1 MGHIRLGALP
11 LTRKWAE
18 VVALIAGGAR
28 AGQIA
33 NAAIRAAERD
43 LSAAGEDQGLVEA
56 VWLLSQLPL
65 AARSEDF
72 PEALRGCGLTIS
84 ESPSLMEVVGAF
96 ADALDSRL
104 AKGGG
109 RTDLG
114 EMAQTAAAETI
125 AGEIGSRTHSLFGT
139 SPEDVRAA
147 FRELATVKPFGAFAR
162 RFYARLTTKV
172 LDYFLSRALAGHT
185 GEGRRFTTLA
195 QQDAFTRALETHCGE
210 ASVIVETYSGEWL
223 STTRWEKGD
232 IARADAARFAS
243 YALKKL
249 LSELKE
255 GARPDAD

>member
-1 MGHIRLGALP
+1 
-11 LTRKWAE
+11 
-18 VVALIAGGAR
+18 VVALIAGGAG

-43 LSAAGEDQGLVEA
+43 LSAAGDDQGLVEA

-72 PEALRGCGLTIS
+72 SEGLRRCGLTVS
-84 ESPSLMEVVGAF
+84 DAPGLMEVVGAF

-104 AKGGG
+104 ARGG

-114 EMAQTAAAETI
+114 EMAQAAAAETI
-125 AGEIGSRTHSLFGT
+125 VAEIGSQTHSLFGT
-139 SPEDVRAA
+139 SPEDVREA
-147 FRELATVKPFGAFAR
+147 FRERATVKRFGAFAR
-162 RFYARLTTKV
+162 KFFARVTAKV
-172 LDYFLSRALAGHT
+172 LDYFLSRVLAGHT

-195 QQDAFTRALETHCGE
+195 QQDAFSQALETHCRE

-232 IARADAARFAS
+232 IGRADAARFTA
-243 YALKKL
+243 YAVKKL
-249 LSELKE
+249 VAELKE